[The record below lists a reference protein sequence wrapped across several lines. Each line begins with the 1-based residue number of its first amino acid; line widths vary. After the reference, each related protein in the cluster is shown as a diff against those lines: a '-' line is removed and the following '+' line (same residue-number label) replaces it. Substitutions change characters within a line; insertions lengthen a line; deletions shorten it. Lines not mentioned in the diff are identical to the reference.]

1 MESTKQEQKQYW
13 CNRWRDNQTGW
24 HLADPHPSLVAN
36 LSKVVPV
43 TGSTTSSTAPETP
56 TTTTT
61 TPTTAT
67 TTPTTTPTT
76 ATTTPQKN
84 EPNPLV
90 FVPLCGKTVDLV
102 YLRNHGYRALGCEL
116 SEQAV
121 TEFFNELGEAPRK
134 IRLNENLE
142 KWEVEN
148 ITIILGNIFD
158 ITSLESVG
166 FTDDKVAAVFDRAS
180 LVALPDD
187 IRGQYV
193 EHVKKLTHNANQILV
208 TFEHTRPTA
217 PPHSISEELVHKYYD
232 DTYKVEFVSRR
243 NVGTNID
250 DATYLLLNSK
260 L

>member
-1 MESTKQEQKQYW
+1 MGDTKQDQKQYW

-36 LSKVVPV
+36 LSKIL
-43 TGSTTSSTAPETP
+43 P
-56 TTTTT
+56 T
-61 TPTTAT
+61 TTAT
-67 TTPTTTPTT
+67 TTNGATTTTPK
-76 ATTTPQKN
+76 PV
-84 EPNPLV
+84 V

-102 YLRNHGYRALGCEL
+102 YLRNHNFRALGCEL

-121 TEFFNELGEAPRK
+121 TEFFAELGEAPKKTR
-134 IRLNENLE
+134 INENVE

-148 ITIILGNIFD
+148 IAILLGNIFD
-158 ITSLESVG
+158 IPSLEMAG
-166 FTDDKVAAVFDRAS
+166 FPGDQVAAVFDRAS
-180 LVALPDD
+180 LVALPDS

-193 EHVKKLTHNANQILV
+193 EHVKKLTNNSNQILV

-217 PPHSISEELVHKYYD
+217 PPHSISEELVHKYYE
-232 DTYKVEFVSRR
+232 DTYKIEFVSRR

-250 DATYLLLNSK
+250 EATYLLLNSK